1 MELKRKRLSRC
12 PAMLWWK
19 LTLCGCSTS
28 LASWT
33 CIAALEE
40 VANVVVFLASKR
52 ASYMTGATVDVSGGL
67 AMH

>member
-1 MELKRKRLSRC
+1 
-12 PAMLWWK
+12 MLWWK